1 MRIFIC
7 PRQRA
12 EDDKVLGMRRA
23 VAGGQR
29 EDRRVLAEI
38 ILVCVS
44 LRALLREVLRMLH
57 IRAVSVP
64 SAEIPVEVVVHGTDR
79 VRENMV
85 FPHSVLRIQVDI
97 RIGVTQSLL
106 PGEPLQTS
114 EHRLV
119 LHIVA
124 EDERVQIG
132 EIR

>member
-1 MRIFIC
+1 
-7 PRQRA
+7 
-12 EDDKVLGMRRA
+12 
-23 VAGGQR
+23 
-29 EDRRVLAEI
+29 
-38 ILVCVS
+38 
-44 LRALLREVLRMLH
+44 MLH

-79 VRENMV
+79 VGEDMV
-85 FPHSVLRIQVDI
+85 FPHGVLRIQVDI